1 MLNDEKFAFLRIEDK
16 QLLGKS
22 KSETKAL
29 VVAIGCSTAQAGSL
43 NLAVARLG
51 DYLEQQSY

>member
-22 KSETKAL
+22 KSETKAPVCVQKVL
-29 VVAIGCSTAQAGSL
+29 NVVSHFT
-43 NLAVARLG
+43 
-51 DYLEQQSY
+51 